1 MKEKRLTGNGL
12 NNPVRINSGIIKT
25 NDSTESIS
33 TYKLA
38 SDNESLSI
46 KKANLKKF
54 RVARISL
61 LNIITPKNTKKLYIS
76 RLENLF
82 CVLKI
87 YHPKYKMLITTPF

>member
-38 SDNESLSI
+38 SDN
-46 KKANLKKF
+46 
-54 RVARISL
+54 
-61 LNIITPKNTKKLYIS
+61 
-76 RLENLF
+76 
-82 CVLKI
+82 
-87 YHPKYKMLITTPF
+87 